1 MPDLTQFQQ
10 WFLHGEREEGDPIPA
25 ATVVLV
31 RDASTRDDEAGIE
44 TLMLHKN
51 SKLAFGGMW
60 VFPGG
65 RIDDADREDAADIE
79 EAARRAAVREAAEE
93 AGLVVDESSLAWI
106 SHWVPPPIA
115 PKRFATWFFVAPA
128 PEGAVTIDGG
138 EIHDSA
144 WMSPADALA
153 RRDALEIE
161 LAPPTWMTLDYLRG
175 FDDVDSLMDD
185 AQARDPRY
193 YETQM
198 ARAGGGMAA
207 MWEGDAAY
215 GGDDPD
221 APGPRYRLWML
232 EAGWRL
238 EDTTSSAERRRGAG

>member
-1 MPDLTQFQQ
+1 LATFEEETVPDLTQFQQ
-10 WFLHGEREEGDPIPA
+10 WFLHGERQEGDPIPA

-31 RDASTRDDEAGIE
+31 RDAAPGEEGGLE

-51 SKLAFGGMW
+51 SKIAFGGMW

-65 RIDDADREDAADIE
+65 RIDDADREGARDVED
-79 EAARRAAVREAAEE
+79 AARRAAVREATEE

-106 SHWVPPPIA
+106 SHWVPPAIA

-138 EIHDSA
+138 EIHDSM
-144 WMSPADALA
+144 WMSPSGALA

-161 LAPPTWMTLDYLRG
+161 LAPPTWMTLDYLRA
-175 FDDVDSLMDD
+175 FSDVETLMTD
-185 AQARDPRY
+185 AQAREPRHY
-193 YETQM
+193 LTQM
-198 ARAGGGMAA
+198 AKGADGLAA

-215 GGDDPD
+215 GQDDPD
-221 APGPRYRLWML
+221 TPGPRYRLLMH
-232 EAGWRL
+232 EDGWRL
-238 EDTTSSAERRRGAG
+238 DESI